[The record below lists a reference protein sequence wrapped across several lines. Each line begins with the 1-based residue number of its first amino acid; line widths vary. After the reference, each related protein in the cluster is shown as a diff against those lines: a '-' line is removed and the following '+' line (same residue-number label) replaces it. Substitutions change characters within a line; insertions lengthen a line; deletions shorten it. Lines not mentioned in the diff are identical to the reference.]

1 MSTSSIYSPNII
13 HSKHT
18 IDSSYIYVE
27 KENEKKE
34 KKNSTQIHN
43 KISSIS
49 SKHNAYQLSTTH
61 QAKYIFLFNFIVSPL
76 AILPDLIY
84 TSIPNIIQLIDSQC
98 WFMQESSI
106 RLFVSRFVW
115 IDEFNQQK
123 YIMETI
129 TLDIFI

>member
-1 MSTSSIYSPNII
+1 MSISSIYSPNII

-18 IDSSYIYVE
+18 IDSSCRE
-27 KENEKKE
+27 GERKKE

-98 WFMQESSI
+98 WLMQESSI